1 MSCERAF
8 TDLSK
13 PRMAAPWRVLDR
25 VVNDVLMALVG
36 LAVEVIYDRAI
47 T

>member
-1 MSCERAF
+1 
-8 TDLSK
+8 
-13 PRMAAPWRVLDR
+13 MATPWRVLDR